1 MTQSAYK
8 PRGHAVHTELPARPD
23 VAWALLEDPRSF
35 RYLVP
40 GARRIRRFHP
50 RWPEPGTEVQHTV
63 GLPPLLV
70 RDCTEVLAA
79 EPPERLLL
87 EARLRHLGSLHV
99 EFCFRPHGPG
109 TRLTIRESVSAGPL
123 AAPGLRQA
131 TEIAIAFRN
140 LDICRRYRRL
150 VKKRPCDQARPAADA
165 PAVRRA

>member
-1 MTQSAYK
+1 VTESADE
-8 PRGHAVHTELPARPD
+8 PHGHAVHTELPAHPD

-50 RWPEPGTEVQHTV
+50 RWPEPGTEVQLTV

-87 EARLRHLGSLHV
+87 DAHLRHLGSLHV
-99 EFCFRPHGPG
+99 EFRFRPVGGG

-131 TEIAIAFRN
+131 TELAIAFRN

-150 VKKRPCDQARPAADA
+150 VKRRRSDRARPSAHATA
-165 PAVRRA
+165 GQRA